1 MVEMSVTSDP
11 LPPAVVARLL
21 RSSLA
26 AVTAEVGALSPA
38 QLSWRP
44 TPDDWCVN
52 EVIGHL
58 IEAERRGFAGRIQA
72 IVDQDQPLLEPW
84 DQSAVASA
92 RRDCERNGRELLH
105 EFVRERLASL
115 ALIASLTDA
124 RLERSGLH
132 PTVGLLTVRDLLH
145 EWVFHDR
152 VHVKQIFDN
161 VGAMAWPH
169 MGNSRRFS
177 QPDLLIE

>member
-1 MVEMSVTSDP
+1 MTAIGATSDP
-11 LPPAVVARLL
+11 LPPAVVAGLL

-26 AVTAEVGALSPA
+26 AVTAEVGALGPA

-44 TPDDWCVN
+44 TPDDWCIN

-58 IEAERRGFAGRIQA
+58 IEAERRGFAGRIQT
-72 IVDQDQPLLEPW
+72 IVEQDQPLLEPW

-105 EFVRERLASL
+105 ELVRERLASL

-124 RLERSGLH
+124 QLERSGLH
-132 PTVGLLTVRDLLH
+132 PAVGRLTVRDLLH

-152 VHVKQIFDN
+152 AHAKQIFDN
-161 VGAMAWPH
+161 VAAMAWPH

-177 QPDLLIE
+177 QPNLLI